1 MLRHS
6 LLRTSKA
13 LLAQHQPRTT
23 LMAVRAMSAKAAS
36 APLNDHALSH
46 ADVDAD
52 PKTLDI
58 IDKHA
63 KYTLTTYGRPPV
75 VFTHGKGSYLYDVG
89 HREYLDFT
97 AGIAVNA
104 LGHSDPEVA
113 RILFDQAKQV
123 VHLSNLYY
131 NVPAGELA
139 EQLIEGTRA
148 SGAFKAAK
156 IFFSNSG
163 TEANEGALKFARK
176 VAKVTA
182 KPGQADKKFG
192 VVSFTNGFHG
202 RSMGA
207 LSATPNPKYQKP
219 FLPLVPGFVHAP
231 YNDVKAVDQYV
242 TDETCAVIVEPIQ
255 GEGGINVATEAFLKK
270 LRSRCDEVGALLIFD
285 EIQCG
290 LGRTGKLW
298 AHEHFSAACVPDI
311 LTMAKPLANGFP
323 IGAIMITDKV
333 AEKIVIGD
341 HGTTFGGNPLGCAV
355 ASSVLRRINNPEFL
369 DNVNKNGAHFRE
381 HLESISSPLVKEVRS
396 KGMILGLEF
405 KVDPSPLVA
414 MARERGLLII
424 TAANNTVRFVP
435 ALNISKAEIDQGMDI
450 LKKAIV
456 AFEDKVLSVDA

>member
-1 MLRHS
+1 
-6 LLRTSKA
+6 
-13 LLAQHQPRTT
+13 
-23 LMAVRAMSAKAAS
+23 MSIFYFCFDK
-36 APLNDHALSH
+36 LSH

-58 IDKHA
+58 IDQHA
-63 KYTLTTYGRPPV
+63 QYTLQTYGRPSV

-104 LGHSDPEVA
+104 LGHSDLEVA
-113 RILFDQAKQV
+113 RVLFDQAKQV

-139 EQLIEGTRA
+139 EQLIEATVA
-148 SGAFKAAK
+148 SGAFKATK
-156 IFFSNSG
+156 VFFSNSG

-176 VAKVTA
+176 VAKVS
-182 KPGQADKKFG
+182 QEQQQQQDSKKFG
-192 VVSFTNGFHG
+192 VVSFSNAFHG

-231 YNDVKAVDQYV
+231 YNDVEAVDQYV
-242 TDETCAVIVEPIQ
+242 KEDTCAVIVEPLQ
-255 GEGGINVATEAFLKK
+255 GEGGINIATYEFLKK
-270 LRSRCDEVGALLIFD
+270 LRARCDQVGAMLIYD

-298 AHEHFSAACVPDI
+298 AHQNYPADCVPDM

-355 ASSVLRRINNPEFL
+355 ASSVFRRINTPEFL
-369 DNVNKNGAHFRE
+369 ENVNKNGLHFRE
-381 HLESISSPLVKEVRS
+381 QLDSISSPLIKQVRS
-396 KGMILGLEF
+396 QGLILGLEF
-405 KVDPSPLVA
+405 KVDPAPLVT

-424 TAANNTVRFVP
+424 TAANNTIRFVP
-435 ALNISKAEIDQGMDI
+435 PLNIAKGEIDQGIKI
-450 LKKAIV
+450 LKEAIM
-456 AFEDKVLSVDA
+456 AFEDRTLNVEA

>member
-1 MLRHS
+1 M
-6 LLRTSKA
+6 
-13 LLAQHQPRTT
+13 
-23 LMAVRAMSAKAAS
+23 
-36 APLNDHALSH
+36 SH

-148 SGAFKAAK
+148 SGDFNASK

-176 VAKVTA
+176 VAKLTA
-182 KPGQADKKFG
+182 KPGQENNKFG
-192 VVSFTNGFHG
+192 VVSFQNGFHG

-219 FLPLVPGFVHAP
+219 FWPLVPGFAHAP
-231 YNDVKAVDQYV
+231 YNDVEAVDKYV
-242 TDETCAVIVEPIQ
+242 TAETCAVIVEPIQ
-255 GEGGINVATEAFLKK
+255 GEGGINVASEAFLKK
-270 LRSRCDEVGALLIFD
+270 LRTRCDEVGALLIYD
-285 EIQCG
+285 EIQVCMSE
-290 LGRTGKLW
+290 LDKRTKGDGK
-298 AHEHFSAACVPDI
+298 D
-311 LTMAKPLANGFP
+311 T
-323 IGAIMITDKV
+323 
-333 AEKIVIGD
+333 
-341 HGTTFGGNPLGCAV
+341 
-355 ASSVLRRINNPEFL
+355 
-369 DNVNKNGAHFRE
+369 
-381 HLESISSPLVKEVRS
+381 
-396 KGMILGLEF
+396 
-405 KVDPSPLVA
+405 
-414 MARERGLLII
+414 
-424 TAANNTVRFVP
+424 
-435 ALNISKAEIDQGMDI
+435 
-450 LKKAIV
+450 
-456 AFEDKVLSVDA
+456 

>member
-6 LLRTSKA
+6 LISSSRA
-13 LLAQHQPRTT
+13 LLARQSKH
-23 LMAVRAMSAKAAS
+23 AVVATRAMSAKAAEMHVS
-36 APLNDHALSH
+36 HPLSH

-52 PKTLDI
+52 PKTHSI
-58 IDKHA
+58 IEKHA

-113 RILFDQAKQV
+113 RILFDQAKTV
-123 VHLSNLYY
+123 VHMSNLYY

-139 EQLIEGTRA
+139 EQLIESTRA
-148 SGAFKAAK
+148 SGYFQASK

-182 KPGQADKKFG
+182 QPGQENNKFG
-192 VVSFTNGFHG
+192 VVSFVNGFHG

-231 YNDVKAVDQYV
+231 YNDVTAVDQFV
-242 TDETCAVIVEPIQ
+242 TPETCAVIIEPIQ
-255 GEGGINVATEAFLKK
+255 GEGGVNIASEAFLKK
-270 LRSRCDEVGALLIFD
+270 LRSRCDEVGALLIYD

-298 AHEHFSAACVPDI
+298 AHQHFSEHCTPDI

-369 DNVNKNGAHFRE
+369 DNVNRNGEHFKQQ
-381 HLESISSPLVKEVRS
+381 LESIESTLIKEVRS
-396 KGMILGLEF
+396 KGMIHGLQF
-405 KVDPSPLVA
+405 TVDPAPLVA
-414 MARERGLLII
+414 LARERGLLII

-435 ALNISKAEIDQGMDI
+435 ALNISKAEIDQGMEI
-450 LKKAIV
+450 LKQAIV
-456 AFEDKVLSVDA
+456 AFEDKTLNVMG

>member
-1 MLRHS
+1 MLRS
-6 LLRTSKA
+6 TLFTASRA
-13 LLAQHQPRTT
+13 MLARQPRTAAPIAIRT
-23 LMAVRAMSAKAAS
+23 LAS
-36 APLNDHALSH
+36 QASPAIAHNHALSH

-113 RILFDQAKQV
+113 RILFDQARQV

-148 SGAFKAAK
+148 SGAFDASK

-176 VAKVTA
+176 YAKLTA
-182 KPGQADKKFG
+182 KAGQENNKFG
-192 VVSFTNGFHG
+192 VVSFVNGFHG

-219 FLPLVPGFVHAP
+219 FLPLVPGFAHAP
-231 YNDVKAVDQYV
+231 YNNVEAVDKFV
-242 TDETCAVIVEPIQ
+242 TEETCAVILEPIQ
-255 GEGGINVATEAFLKK
+255 GEGGINIASEEFLKK
-270 LRSRCDEVGALLIFD
+270 LRSRCNEVGALLIYD

-298 AHEHFSAACVPDI
+298 AHQHFSAECTPDI

-333 AEKIVIGD
+333 AEKIAIGD

-355 ASSVLRRINNPEFL
+355 ATSVLRRINTPEFL
-369 DNVNKNGAHFRE
+369 DNVSQNGKHFKE
-381 HLESISSPLVKEVRS
+381 QLESIQSPLIKEVRS
-396 KGMILGLEF
+396 KGMILGLQF
-405 KVDPSPLVA
+405 KVDPAPLVA
-414 MARERGLLII
+414 LARERGLLII
-424 TAANNTVRFVP
+424 TAGNNTIRFVP
-435 ALNISKAEIDQGMDI
+435 ALNISKAEIDQGISI
-450 LKKAIV
+450 LKKAIA
-456 AFEDKVLSVDA
+456 AFEDRTLDVEA

>member
-6 LLRTSKA
+6 LLRTSRA
-13 LLAQHQPRTT
+13 FLAQHRLGTA
-23 LMAVRAMSAKAAS
+23 AVACRSLSTKAA
-36 APLNDHALSH
+36 AHGHALSH

-63 KYTLTTYGRPPV
+63 KYTLQTYGRPPV
-75 VFTHGKGSYLYDVG
+75 AFTHGKGSYLYDVG

-113 RILFDQAKQV
+113 RVLFDQAKQV

-139 EQLIEGTRA
+139 EQLIEATVA
-148 SGAFKAAK
+148 SGSFKATK

-176 VAKVTA
+176 VAKVIT
-182 KPGQADKKFG
+182 GQQAGESKKFG
-192 VVSFTNGFHG
+192 VVSFNNGFHG

-219 FLPLVPGFVHAP
+219 FWPLVPGFVHAP
-231 YNDVKAVDQYV
+231 YNDVAAVDQYV
-242 TDETCAVIVEPIQ
+242 TEETCAVIVEPIQ

-270 LRSRCDEVGALLIFD
+270 LRARCDQVGAMLIYD

-298 AHEHFSAACVPDI
+298 AHQNFSADCVPDM

-355 ASSVLRRINNPEFL
+355 ASSVFRRINTPEFL
-369 DNVNKNGAHFRE
+369 DNVSKTGDHFRE
-381 HLESISSPLVKEVRS
+381 QLDSISSPLIKDVRS
-396 KGMILGLEF
+396 KGLILGLEF
-405 KVDPSPLVA
+405 KVDPAPLVA
-414 MARERGLLII
+414 LARERGLLII
-424 TAANNTVRFVP
+424 TAANNTIRFVP
-435 ALNISKAEIDQGMDI
+435 PLNISKAEIDQGINI
-450 LKKAIV
+450 LKEAIV
-456 AFEDKVLSVDA
+456 AFEDRTLNVEA

>member
-6 LLRTSKA
+6 LLKTSRT
-13 LLAQHQPRTT
+13 LLSRHQARAPA
-23 LMAVRAMSAKAAS
+23 MACRAMSAKATAAQVNS
-36 APLNDHALSH
+36 HALSH

-89 HREYLDFT
+89 HREYVDFT

-139 EQLIEGTRA
+139 EQLIEATRA
-148 SGAFKAAK
+148 SGSFAATK

-176 VAKVTA
+176 VAKLTA
-182 KPGQADKKFG
+182 KPGQENNKFG

-219 FLPLVPGFVHAP
+219 FLPLVPGFAHAP
-231 YNDVKAVDQYV
+231 FNDVKAVDSFV
-242 TDETCAVIVEPIQ
+242 TEETCAVIVEPIQ
-255 GEGGINVATEAFLKK
+255 GEGGINVASEAFLKK

-290 LGRTGKLW
+290 IGRTGKLW
-298 AHEHFSAACVPDI
+298 AHQNYSHECVPDM

-333 AEKIVIGD
+333 AEKIAIGD

-355 ASSVLRRINNPEFL
+355 ASSVFRRINTREFL
-369 DNVNKNGAHFRE
+369 DNVNMNGQHFKSQ
-381 HLESISSPLVKEVRS
+381 LEAIESPLIKEVRS
-396 KGMILGLEF
+396 KGMILGLQF
-405 KVDPSPLVA
+405 KVDPAPLVA
-414 MARERGLLII
+414 LARERGLLII

-435 ALNISKAEIDQGMDI
+435 ALNISKAEIDQGLGI
-450 LKKAIV
+450 LKQAIA
-456 AFEDKVLSVDA
+456 AFEDRVMDVEA

>member
-1 MLRHS
+1 MLRHT
-6 LLRTSKA
+6 LFKTSRA
-13 LLAQHQPRTT
+13 LLAQQQPRST
-23 LMAVRAMSAKAAS
+23 LMAFRAMSAKAAG

-63 KYTLTTYGRPPV
+63 KYTLTTYGRPAV
-75 VFTHGKGSYLYDVG
+75 VFKHGKGSYLYDVG
-89 HREYLDFT
+89 GREYLDFT

-104 LGHSDPEVA
+104 LGHSDPQVA
-113 RILFDQAKQV
+113 QILFDQANTV

-131 NVPAGELA
+131 NLPAGELA

-148 SGAFKAAK
+148 SGAFPASK

-182 KPGQADKKFG
+182 KPGEEGKKFG
-192 VVSFTNGFHG
+192 VVSFTNAFHG
-202 RSMGA
+202 RTMGA

-219 FLPLVPGFVHAP
+219 FWPLVPGFAHAP
-231 YNDVKAVDQYV
+231 FNNVEAVDQYV
-242 TDETCAVIVEPIQ
+242 TNETCAVIVEPIQ

-270 LRSRCDEVGALLIFD
+270 LRTRCDEVGALLIYD

-298 AHEHFSAACVPDI
+298 AHQNYSAECVPDI

-323 IGAIMITDKV
+323 MGAIMITDNV

-355 ASSVLRRINNPEFL
+355 ASNVFRRINNPEFL
-369 DNVNKNGAHFRE
+369 DNVSKSGAYFRKE
-381 HLESISSPLVKEVRS
+381 LESLSSSLIKEVRS

-405 KVDPSPLVA
+405 NVDPAPLVGL
-414 MARERGLLII
+414 ARERGLLII

-435 ALNISKAEIDQGMDI
+435 PLNISKADIDKGVEI
-450 LKKAIV
+450 LKSAIV
-456 AFEDKVLSVDA
+456 AFEGKVLNVEA

>member
-1 MLRHS
+1 
-6 LLRTSKA
+6 
-13 LLAQHQPRTT
+13 
-23 LMAVRAMSAKAAS
+23 
-36 APLNDHALSH
+36 LSH

-75 VFTHGKGSYLYDVG
+75 VFTHGKGTYLYDVG
-89 HREYLDFT
+89 QREYLDFT

-113 RILFDQAKQV
+113 GVLFEQAKQV

-131 NVPAGELA
+131 NIPAGDLA
-139 EQLIEGTRA
+139 EQLIEATRA
-148 SGAFKAAK
+148 SGHFQASK

-176 VAKVTA
+176 VAKVTTA
-182 KPGQADKKFG
+182 QQLGEEAVNKKIG

-219 FLPLVPGFVHAP
+219 FWPLVPGFAHAP
-231 YNDVKAVDQYV
+231 FNDVEAVDKFV

-270 LRSRCDEVGALLIFD
+270 LRQKCDEVGAMLIFD

-290 LGRTGKLW
+290 LGRTGRLW
-298 AHEHFSAACVPDI
+298 AHQNYPKDCVPDM

-355 ASSVLRRINNPEFL
+355 ASNVFRRINTPEFL
-369 DNVNKNGAHFRE
+369 DNVNKNGQYFRE
-381 HLESISSPLVKEVRS
+381 QLESISSPLIKTVRS
-396 KGMILGLEF
+396 KGLILGLQF
-405 KVDPSPLVA
+405 NVDPAPLIA
-414 MARERGLLII
+414 LARERGLLII
-424 TAANNTVRFVP
+424 TAANNTIRFVP
-435 ALNISKAEIDQGMDI
+435 PLNISKPEIDKGIKI
-450 LKKAIV
+450 LKQAIAAFDDKTLDVKA
-456 AFEDKVLSVDA
+456 